1 MTILDH
7 ILKWIPSATIIVLVL
22 CAWELIVRLRD
33 IASWLL
39 PAPSAI
45 AYTLYESNGVLAGHT
60 LVTLEEIL
68 IGFAL
73 ALLAGVLLAS
83 ALVLSKTLEK
93 TLYPFLIASQRGA
106 VLDFFRCTNKKAIR
120 I

>member
-7 ILKWIPSATIIVLVL
+7 ILKWVPAATIIILVL

-45 AYTLYESNGVLAGHT
+45 AYALYESNGVLAGHT

-68 IGFAL
+68 IGFIL
-73 ALLAGVLLAS
+73 ALIDGVLKHIS
-83 ALVLSKTLEK
+83 IPIIDTKDKENETSQTI
-93 TLYPFLIASQRGA
+93 FLF
-106 VLDFFRCTNKKAIR
+106 L
-120 I
+120 